1 MAGIEGGEM
10 NVIQCVTKRYSI
22 NGEELERINPAWMN
36 ELDIVVWDMLKIQ
49 KKSYFP
55 VGQTHPDDLQKV
67 DRQSL

>member
-55 VGQTHPDDLQKV
+55 VGQTPPDDLQKV